1 MAYLNIIYFLII
13 TIVGFKFL
21 RSDGKVIKGGFN
33 PEVTYHY
40 SGVELFWCLT
50 FATGLLAF
58 SLEVGLN
65 LMAIRLLVLEI
76 LCVMGLSMAQYK
88 PVWSLP
94 LKIYVA
100 YLLWIVI
107 GLFYSPSLFI
117 GIRVILKYLYPI
129 LLCLFASA
137 AVRDSEVFMKS
148 SLLARV
154 VAAVSVPFFLVP
166 LLSVYLIP
174 GVFWY
179 GTASAI
185 NYISMMIFSVGMFFF
200 SNQKKKNLLYALL
213 FLVPCFIA
221 VLRTSI
227 MGSGVAIMAFSLI
240 KYKVK
245 SVPYIV
251 AVLLVGAVSV
261 FYVEPIKEKMFHD
274 TNVTLQDYLDGNID
288 ENNFNT
294 NMRSTMWKV
303 LQKKFYEEHEVIG
316 SGTGSVQNYMYA
328 NRSEFGGLTVP
339 HSDFVQQKCDNGL
352 IGLIL
357 YGAIIFCAFLDC
369 AVTYWRNR
377 NGVIRLCAIVAG
389 ASMLGVYATF
399 YSDNVVNYSM
409 ATLSMPF
416 GFYGMMLGMRKQ
428 QQLSS

>member
-154 VAAVSVPFFLVP
+154 VAAISV
-166 LLSVYLIP
+166 
-174 GVFWY
+174 
-179 GTASAI
+179 
-185 NYISMMIFSVGMFFF
+185 
-200 SNQKKKNLLYALL
+200 
-213 FLVPCFIA
+213 
-221 VLRTSI
+221 
-227 MGSGVAIMAFSLI
+227 
-240 KYKVK
+240 
-245 SVPYIV
+245 
-251 AVLLVGAVSV
+251 
-261 FYVEPIKEKMFHD
+261 
-274 TNVTLQDYLDGNID
+274 
-288 ENNFNT
+288 
-294 NMRSTMWKV
+294 
-303 LQKKFYEEHEVIG
+303 
-316 SGTGSVQNYMYA
+316 
-328 NRSEFGGLTVP
+328 
-339 HSDFVQQKCDNGL
+339 
-352 IGLIL
+352 
-357 YGAIIFCAFLDC
+357 IFC
-369 AVTYWRNR
+369 
-377 NGVIRLCAIVAG
+377 VAEK
-389 ASMLGVYATF
+389 
-399 YSDNVVNYSM
+399 
-409 ATLSMPF
+409 
-416 GFYGMMLGMRKQ
+416 R
-428 QQLSS
+428 

>member
-13 TIVGFKFL
+13 TLVGFKYL
-21 RSDGKVIKGGFN
+21 RSDGKVVKGGFN
-33 PEVTYHY
+33 PAVAYHY

-50 FATGLLAF
+50 YATGLLAF
-58 SLEVGLN
+58 SLEMGLN

-76 LCVMGLSMAQYK
+76 LCVMGLSMARYK

-100 YLLWIVI
+100 YLLWICI
-107 GLFYSPSLFI
+107 GAFYGPSMFI
-117 GIRVILKYLYPI
+117 GIRVILKYMYPI

-148 SLLARV
+148 SLLARA
-154 VAAVSVPFFLVP
+154 VAAVSIPFFLIPFLNMFV
-166 LLSVYLIP
+166 P

-185 NYISMMIFSVGMFFF
+185 NYISLMIFSVGMFFF
-200 SNQKKKNLLYALL
+200 SNQKRKNLLYTLL
-213 FLVPCFIA
+213 FLAPCFIA
-221 VLRTSI
+221 VFRTSI
-227 MGSGVAIMAFSLI
+227 MGSGVAIAAFCLI
-240 KYKVK
+240 KYKIK
-245 SVPYIV
+245 AVPYIA

-261 FYVEPIKEKMFHD
+261 FYVEPIKEKMFYD
-274 TNVTLQDYLDGNID
+274 TNVTLQDYLDGKID

-294 NMRSTMWKV
+294 NKRSTMWKK

-316 SGTGSVQNYMYA
+316 SGTGSVQTYMYA

-357 YGAIIFCAFLDC
+357 YGAIVFTAFFDC

-389 ASMLGVYATF
+389 ASMLGVYATL

-416 GFYGMMLGMRKQ
+416 GFYGMMLGMRRQ
-428 QQLSS
+428 QQLGG

>member
-94 LKIYVA
+94 LKIYAA
-100 YLLWIVI
+100 YLLWIFI

-137 AVRDSEVFMKS
+137 AVRDSEVFIKS

-154 VAAVSVPFFLVP
+154 VAAISVIFFLLP
-166 LLSVYLIP
+166 FLNRLIP
-174 GVFWY
+174 GVLWY
-179 GTASAI
+179 DTATCI
-185 NYISMMIFSVGMFFF
+185 NYISMMIFSGGMFFF
-200 SNQKKKNLLYALL
+200 SNQKKKNFLYTLL
-213 FLVPCFIA
+213 FLAPCFIK
-221 VLRTSI
+221 VFRTSI
-227 MGSGVAIMAFSLI
+227 MGSGVAIAAFCLI
-240 KYKVK
+240 KYKIK
-245 SVPYIV
+245 AVPYIA

-261 FYVEPIKEKMFHD
+261 FYVEPIKEKMFYD
-274 TNVTLQDYLDGNID
+274 TNVTLQDYLDGKID
-288 ENNFNT
+288 EDNFNT
-294 NMRSTMWKV
+294 NNRTFMWEKLEKRFFV
-303 LQKKFYEEHEVIG
+303 ESQVVG
-316 SGTGSVQNYMYA
+316 SGTGAVQSYMYA
-328 NRSEFGGLTVP
+328 HPLEFGDYKVP

-357 YGAIIFCAFLDC
+357 YGAIIVTAFLDC

-428 QQLSS
+428 QRLSY